1 MALKKT
7 IIETNGISTEYHKIK
22 SVTIGTKM
30 TQKKCAEG
38 SDKITEQAFYFVNA
52 EVAAYVSEELRQKSA
67 HNSVI
72 DRTFNFRIPAE
83 DVDTNG
89 IHALV
94 YAKLKEQKLF
104 EDAEDC

>member
-7 IIETNGISTEYHKIK
+7 IIETNGIQTEYHKIK

-30 TQKKCAEG
+30 VQKNKAEG
-38 SDKITEQAFYFVNA
+38 TEQAFYFVNA
-52 EVAAYVSEELRQKSA
+52 EVASYVSEELRQKSA

-89 IHALV
+89 IHTLV

-104 EDAEDC
+104 EGAEDC